1 MKKEFPPD
9 KAAATGYIFAMSFAE
24 VLQELPTLTFEQR
37 QLLIRRALELD
48 DPPLSEAEEAL
59 VESRLA
65 AMRDAPASAISLD
78 EMKARLR
85 DPQSDVSA

>member
-1 MKKEFPPD
+1 
-9 KAAATGYIFAMSFAE
+9 MSFTE
-24 VLQELPTLTFEQR
+24 VLQELPALTIEQR

-48 DPPLSEAEEAL
+48 DPPLSDADDAL

-65 AMRDAPASAISLD
+65 ALKEAPASAVPLD

-85 DPQSDVSA
+85 SRYGK

>member
-24 VLQELPTLTFEQR
+24 VLQELPALTFEQR

-59 VESRLA
+59 VELIVMLA
-65 AMRDAPASAISLD
+65 RPSGPSTCTMP
-78 EMKARLR
+78 
-85 DPQSDVSA
+85 